1 MLQTV
6 TYSSTATLKVRK
18 LSNSSDFKLQSSRER
33 KQIRPQSSL
42 EKNYKCPFGPINVGL
57 GQRLN
62 HRPYISG
69 QMLPSNKTALKCSVN
84 SRISLICSI
93 TICLF
98 QIIVQ
103 FREKISSSF
112 QIMKK

>member
-42 EKNYKCPFGPINVGL
+42 EKNYKCPFGPITL
-57 GQRLN
+57 DWD
-62 HRPYISG
+62 
-69 QMLPSNKTALKCSVN
+69 SV
-84 SRISLICSI
+84 LITDLI
-93 TICLF
+93 F
-98 QIIVQ
+98 QV
-103 FREKISSSF
+103 RCYRATKPP
-112 QIMKK
+112 